1 MSIDWGAKI
10 KQVKHNNS
18 IVKNNVSEN
27 VKSKKNIKEE
37 EVPTVGNPLFN

>member
-27 VKSKKNIKEE
+27 VKSKKKHKRRGSPNCRKSII
-37 EVPTVGNPLFN
+37 